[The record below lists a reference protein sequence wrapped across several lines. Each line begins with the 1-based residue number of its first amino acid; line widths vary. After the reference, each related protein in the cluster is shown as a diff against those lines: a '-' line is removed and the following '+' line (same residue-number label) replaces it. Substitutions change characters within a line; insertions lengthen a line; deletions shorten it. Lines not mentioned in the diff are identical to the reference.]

1 MNPPTTRLDVT
12 GHYAG
17 PVSRAV
23 AAAID
28 GGLIFVFFVVG
39 AAGVNFL
46 VGAIFGVSPEENGR
60 GWVWIVSLVAWAFM
74 YAVVSLAIAGKT
86 PGKAVVGLRVVSKDG
101 SVLSVGRAIGRT
113 LAFPLSLL
121 FFGIGFL
128 GIIFG
133 SEHKA
138 LHDVIAKTAVVYD
151 WGSRKAE
158 LPGPLSLFIAREAG
172 AEYTESGSA

>member
-1 MNPPTTRLDVT
+1 MKRSTRLGVT

-28 GGLIFVFFVVG
+28 GSLIFVLFTLG
-39 AAGVNFL
+39 AAGVNLL
-46 VGAIFGVSPEENGR
+46 VGAIFGISPAEDSK
-60 GWVWIVSLVAWAFM
+60 GWVWILSLVIWAFF
-74 YAVVSLAIAGKT
+74 YAVISLAIAGKT
-86 PGKAVVGLRVVSKDG
+86 PGKAVAGLRVVSKDG
-101 SVLSVGRAIGRT
+101 SVLPVRRAVGRT

-133 SEHKA
+133 RAHKA

-151 WGSRKAE
+151 WGSRTAE
-158 LPGPLSLFIAREAG
+158 LPGPLSAFIAREAG
-172 AEYTESGSA
+172 VEYTGSGPV